1 MLARRRLRVRLTT
14 LILVIATLAGAAL
27 LRVQGPEADTPR
39 LELIGDA
46 SAEPLASP
54 SRTPEAEQR
63 ELIILNYRSIS
74 LNGEYGSL
82 GLAVFHRQMQYL
94 AELGLKPVSLPDVL
108 AWHAGKKS
116 LSPGS
121 ILICFDT
128 ASDDFV
134 RYALP
139 VLHLLN
145 YPAAVLAD
153 ERNLQSVPGFL
164 TPRRLSNLQQRGI
177 HHICATLHRLSPD
190 QWALARRRG
199 TAEFHRLVE
208 EEIIGGVRAFRESFG
223 HCEALALPPGLVKA
237 TNLTGELAAESCTL
251 VMAEGKSPTAV
262 NAPGAELVR
271 FDINSSSDFARAL
284 SGGDT
289 SRQSRIYKALAA
301 VTLPD
306 GSPGTDG
313 WQPVTDVDAE
323 IAEAADPDFMQ
334 TDEVLEPTYGRLAR
348 RHGDGDWVTT
358 RFAAPLVPRDKTR
371 VAVLGYHNFSNKRKP
386 TEMLMRTSEFC
397 TQMQYIRDAGL
408 SVISMQD
415 FLEWRRGR
423 RCLPERCVLITI
435 DDGWKSVYSD
445 AYPVLKAYG
454 YPFTLF
460 LYTRY
465 IDVQGDSMT
474 VAMIREMT
482 EHGATIGSH
491 SSNHLYPREWKRNAQ
506 DSPAYEAMLKREI
519 IDSGDRLAKLFAP
532 TPCSAYCY
540 PGGYNTPPML
550 ETLKTSRYKA
560 AFTVL
565 EKKVS
570 CTEPVYLTHR
580 YMVFGT
586 EPSIFRRAVN
596 FDGTENAPNVRRGLA
611 EAEPRARAFFPA
623 AFPADPASSASSA
636 SSASPAASTSPAAP
650 PKKSSPALPPD
661 EDIAVDPD
669 EDVAEDP
676 DDDLP
681 AADEVS
687 PLPPLPSE
695 PVGAYA
701 L

>member
-1 MLARRRLRVRLTT
+1 MPAKRLPKARLIT
-14 LILVIATLAGAAL
+14 LSLVIATIAGAAL
-27 LRVQGPEADTPR
+27 LHMRGATADTPR

-54 SRTPEAEQR
+54 PRASEAELR
-63 ELIILNYRSIS
+63 GLIILNYRSIS
-74 LNGEYGSL
+74 PNGEYGSL
-82 GLAVFHRQMQYL
+82 GLTTFHQQMQYL

-108 AWHAGKKS
+108 AWHAGKMV
-116 LSPGS
+116 LPPGS
-121 ILICFDT
+121 VLICFDT

-153 ERNLQSVPGFL
+153 ERNLKSVPGFL
-164 TPRRLSNLQQRGI
+164 TPRQLSELQNRGV
-177 HHICATLHRLSPD
+177 HHICGTLHRLSPD
-190 QWALARRRG
+190 QWALARHRG
-199 TAEFHRLVE
+199 TAAFHQLVE
-208 EEIIGGVRAFRESFG
+208 EEIIGGVRIFRESFG

-237 TNLTGELAAESCTL
+237 TNLAGELAAESCTL
-251 VMAEGKSPTAV
+251 VIAEGKSPTVV

-271 FDINSSSDFARAL
+271 FDINSSSDYARAL
-284 SGGDT
+284 SGGV
-289 SRQSRIYKALAA
+289 SEKQSRILKSLST

-313 WQPVTDVDAE
+313 WQPVTDIDAE
-323 IAEAADPDFMQ
+323 IAEAADPDFLQ
-334 TDEVLEPTYGRLAR
+334 TDEVLEPTCGHLAR

-358 RFAAPLVPRDKTR
+358 HFDAPLVPRDKTR

-386 TEMLMRTSEFC
+386 TQMLMRTSEFC

-423 RCLPERCVLITI
+423 RCLPARCVLITI

-474 VAMIREMT
+474 EAMIREMT

-532 TPCSAYCY
+532 TPCSTYCY
-540 PGGYNTPPML
+540 PGGYNTPAML
-550 ETLKTSRYKA
+550 ETLKASRYKA

-565 EKKVS
+565 EKKVC

-586 EPSIFRRAVN
+586 DPSIFRRAVN
-596 FDGTENAPNVRRGLA
+596 FDGTENAANVRRALA

-623 AFPADPASSASSA
+623 AFPADPASA
-636 SSASPAASTSPAAP
+636 AAP
-650 PKKSSPALPPD
+650 PKKNSPVRPQD

-669 EDVAEDP
+669 EDLSEDP
-676 DDDLP
+676 DADLP
-681 AADEVS
+681 ATDEVT
-687 PLPPLPSE
+687 PLPPLPFDS
-695 PVGAYA
+695 VDSYA